1 MLETLV
7 PRGLRS
13 LYGIIYFNVRP
24 VNARW
29 IETNGR
35 RPATCPSFRRQAGYP
50 EVTLMTQFLAKVG
63 TTTGDI
69 EELALSADSERT
81 LRSDLQER
89 GYHVFW
95 VRRSLGLSSIR
106 SIFQGRQRI
115 TQTEFTLFNQEL
127 TALLRAGLPLLQSL
141 DIMLERMK
149 NPLFK
154 RVLSDIRDKVK
165 SGTAFSDA
173 FRSHGDLFPR
183 IYSASLV
190 AGEKSGELEHVI
202 QRYVRYLKLT
212 EGTRKK
218 VVAALVYPIF
228 LFVSLIAAAAFLL
241 LWVVP
246 RFAGFFEGFDA
257 QLPILTRILLGV
269 ANTLRSQIILIA
281 IALVTGTVVLIT
293 WSKREVSRAT
303 MDRYLLKIPFIGP
316 VLHLFA
322 TSQLTRS
329 LGTLLSGGI
338 PLVQAIEISAGSI
351 GNRHVGG
358 AVLPVADRVREGKS
372 FSMTLEETGEFS
384 NLTSEMVKVGENT
397 GDLSE
402 MLQNVADFA
411 DEEIDNRL
419 NLMLSMLAPIVLLF
433 MGGLVAIILLS
444 IYLPMFDLI
453 NAARGGM

>member
-1 MLETLV
+1 
-7 PRGLRS
+7 
-13 LYGIIYFNVRP
+13 
-24 VNARW
+24 
-29 IETNGR
+29 
-35 RPATCPSFRRQAGYP
+35 
-50 EVTLMTQFLAKVG
+50 MTQFLAKVG

-69 EELALSADSERT
+69 EELALSAESERT
-81 LRSDLQER
+81 LRSDLQDR

-95 VRRSLGLSSIR
+95 VRRSLRLSSIR
-106 SIFQGRQRI
+106 SVFQEGRQRI

-127 TALLRAGLPLLQSL
+127 SALLRAGLPLLQSL

-154 RVLSDIRDKVK
+154 RVLGDIRDKVK
-165 SGTAFSDA
+165 SGTALSDA

-190 AGEKSGELEHVI
+190 AGEKSGELEQVI
-202 QRYVRYLKLT
+202 QRYVQYLKLT

-228 LFVSLIAAAAFLL
+228 LFATLIAAAAFLL

-257 QLPILTRILLGV
+257 ELPILTRVLLGV
-269 ANTLRSQIILIA
+269 ANTLRSQIVLIA
-281 IALVTGTVVLIT
+281 IALVTGTVLLIT
-293 WSKREVSRAT
+293 WSKREGSRAI

-351 GNRHVGG
+351 GNRHIGS
-358 AVLPVADRVREGKS
+358 AVLPVADQVREGKS
-372 FSMTLEETGEFS
+372 FSMTLEDTGEFS

-397 GDLSE
+397 GGLSE

-419 NLMLSMLAPIVLLF
+419 NLMLSMLAPVVLLF